1 MKKFSLEIDVVST
14 YCNQCKYVDEDAFKC
29 EHPSGGFPLLRPV
42 LGNWFTIPDECPLPN
57 YTEQIQSILDMAI
70 SFGKKDKL

>member
-14 YCNQCKYVDEDAFKC
+14 YCNQCNYSDIELFKC
-29 EHPSGGFPLLRPV
+29 EHPSGGFSLEQPP
-42 LGNWFTIPDECPLPN
+42 LGNWVPIPDECPLPN